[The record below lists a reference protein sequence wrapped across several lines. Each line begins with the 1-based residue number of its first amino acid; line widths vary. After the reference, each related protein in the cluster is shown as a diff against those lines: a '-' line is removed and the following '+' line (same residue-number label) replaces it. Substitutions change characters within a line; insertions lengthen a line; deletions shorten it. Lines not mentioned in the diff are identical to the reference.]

1 MALPAR
7 SRAIDLRAARLVSP
21 LLSGRGGEKYIYIY
35 IYVQRSVRGAR
46 GPLSC
51 HGQSDGPSRTR
62 GAEQARLT
70 LESRISVIIEKGGA
84 GGGEGKI
91 LNRLHNKQMTISLPL
106 ILPCL
111 GWIHFCIIVF

>member
-1 MALPAR
+1 MC
-7 SRAIDLRAARLVSP
+7 
-21 LLSGRGGEKYIYIY
+21 SGRFAELGDHLAVTANPTVPAG
-35 IYVQRSVRGAR
+35 RA
-46 GPLSC
+46 
-51 HGQSDGPSRTR
+51 GPS

-70 LESRISVIIEKGGA
+70 LESRISVIIERGGA